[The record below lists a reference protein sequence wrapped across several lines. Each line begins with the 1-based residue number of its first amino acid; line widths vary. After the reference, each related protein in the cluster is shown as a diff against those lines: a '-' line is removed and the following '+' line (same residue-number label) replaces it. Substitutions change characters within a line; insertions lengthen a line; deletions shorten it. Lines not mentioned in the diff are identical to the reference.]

1 MTTRKN
7 STRKT
12 KVVEQI
18 IDHDGHDIV
27 EEVVESN
34 IPQTYQCTVFSKQGG
49 PHESMDVVGHIQYS
63 DSTGLLRAIPN
74 PKYDSDLLNLING
87 GIVVRGN
94 PDVHFSHNTKAWILN
109 LHKAELPRNWTV
121 EEARGSNEV

>member
-1 MTTRKN
+1 MTTRKTA
-7 STRKT
+7 TRKI
-12 KVVEQI
+12 KAVEQA

-34 IPQTYQCTVFSKQGG
+34 IPQTYQCTVFARNGG
-49 PHESMDVVGHIQYS
+49 PQNPPDVVGHIQYS

-87 GIVVRGN
+87 GILVKGN
-94 PDVHFSHNTKAWILN
+94 PDVHFSKNTKAWILN

-121 EEARGSNEV
+121 EEARGSNEI